1 MRTRLL
7 ILIALASV
15 AGAVHSQPAPVAPY
29 ETDTWATPANAVDAV
44 VQATLKKQGL
54 DLQRPCSDEVFCRRV
69 FVDLIGTLPQPAEV
83 QGFLADKRPDKRAAL
98 IESLFGRE
106 EFAVFQTLKWCDLLR
121 VKSEFPINLWP
132 NAVQAYHRWIF
143 ECMRANMPYDQF
155 AKALLTASGS
165 NFRAAPANFYRAMQG
180 RGPIPT
186 AQAVGLTFLG
196 MRVDRWPEA
205 RRDGFAAFF
214 SRVAYKST
222 GEWKEEIVYLDPK
235 ATAPVKAIFPD
246 GTAVTIP
253 AGQDPRQVFAEW
265 LTTSGNKYFGRA
277 IVNRMWYWLMGQGIV
292 QEPDDIRGD
301 NPAACPELLMLLDKE
316 LVASKYDL
324 RSVFRLILN
333 SRTYQQ
339 SSLEP
344 APTPEKAKF
353 ARYNVRRLHAEVLV
367 DALCWIGGKGEEYSS
382 PIPEPFTFTPR
393 DQRTIALSDGSITS
407 QFLETFGRPS
417 RDTGME
423 AERNNAPSDAQ
434 SLYLLNSTEMRQ
446 RIESSPML
454 RTLYGS
460 AQGKPAEMVRGV
472 YLIVLSRY
480 PTEKEQATALEYL
493 KSGQQSRQA
502 LNDLTWALING
513 KEFLYRH

>member
-7 ILIALASV
+7 LLIVLGLA
-15 AGAVHSQPAPVAPY
+15 AGAVYSQPAPIAPY
-29 ETDTWATPANAVDAV
+29 ETEAWPTPANAVDNV

-54 DLQRPCSDEVFCRRV
+54 DLQRPCSDEVFIRRV
-69 FVDLIGTLPQPAEV
+69 FIDLIGTLPQPAEV
-83 QGFLADKRPDKRAAL
+83 QAFLQDKRPDKRAEL
-98 IESLFGRE
+98 VEKLFARE
-106 EFAVFQTLKWCDLLR
+106 EFAYFQTLKWCDLLR

-132 NAVQAYHRWIF
+132 NAVQAYHRWIY

-165 NFRAAPANFYRAMQG
+165 NFRMPAANFYRAMQG
-180 RGPIPT
+180 RGAVPT
-186 AQAVGLTFLG
+186 ANAAGLTFLG

-205 RRDGFAAFF
+205 RRNGFAVFF

-222 GEWKEEIVYLDPK
+222 GEWKEEIVYLDPT
-235 ATAPVKAIFPD
+235 ATAPLKATFPD
-246 GTAVTIP
+246 GTPVTIP
-253 AGQDPRQVFAEW
+253 AGQDPRVVLAEW
-265 LTTSGNKYFGRA
+265 LTASGNKYFGRA

-292 QEPDDIRGD
+292 HEPDDIRGD
-301 NPAACPELLMLLDKE
+301 NPAACPELLAVLDKE

-324 RSVFRLILN
+324 RSIFRLICN

-339 SSLEP
+339 SSLQT
-344 APTPEKAKF
+344 APVPEKARF

-393 DQRTIALSDGSITS
+393 DQRTIALADGSITS
-407 QFLETFGRPS
+407 AFLETFGRPS
-417 RDTGME
+417 RDTGTE
-423 AERNNAPSDAQ
+423 SERNNAPSDAQ
-434 SLYLLNSTEMRQ
+434 CLYLLNSTEMRQ

-454 RTLYGS
+454 RALFSTS
-460 AQGKPAEMVRGV
+460 QAKPSELVHGV

-480 PTEKEQATALEYL
+480 PTEQEQATALEYL
-493 KSGQQSRQA
+493 KKFPGRQG
-502 LNDLTWALING
+502 LNDLAWALING